1 MVLGSRRVNHWVVNM
16 NWGNLDEVTLG
27 FKFGEE
33 GDVRVNLGGGKEGK
47 SFLLFYY
54 CLVTWTG

>member
-33 GDVRVNLGGGKEGK
+33 GDVRVNLGGGKDGK
-47 SFLLFYY
+47 SFFIIL
-54 CLVTWTG
+54 